1 MGRLVALRVTYEIVF
16 NGADF
21 HAKLA
26 AVEAGIG
33 LVVMP
38 ERTVPSNLI
47 KAKEYY
53 LPPLPAIKILLCVHL
68 GLETDQALALMKQ
81 LSGCFLKSPVS
92 VKV

>member
-1 MGRLVALRVTYEIVF
+1 LGRLVALCVTYEIVF

-38 ERTVPSNLI
+38 ESTVPSNLI

-53 LPPLPAIKILLCVHL
+53 LPPLPAIKVLLCVHL
-68 GLETDQALALMKQ
+68 GLETDQALAAHEAIVGLLFEKPG
-81 LSGCFLKSPVS
+81 LRV
-92 VKV
+92 

>member
-1 MGRLVALRVTYEIVF
+1 MHQRHQHSWPGDDWTIRPKHGIAYKIVF

-38 ERTVPSNLI
+38 ESTVPSNLV
-47 KAKEYY
+47 KAKEYH
-53 LPPLPAIKILLCVHL
+53 LPPLPAIKVVLCVHL
-68 GLETDQALALMKQ
+68 GLETGQRRP
-81 LSGCFLKSPVS
+81 S
-92 VKV
+92 